1 VASDTPIPVLAAE
14 TTPAFE
20 TVQLLPAPP
29 STPSAVPVE
38 VTVPVFVIYRGLS
51 VAGPRTTGP
60 VTLVV
65 IVFDIGFTQLLLATS
80 WPCPV
85 RGAAELVHEWA

>member
-1 VASDTPIPVLAAE
+1 
-14 TTPAFE
+14 
-20 TVQLLPAPP
+20 
-29 STPSAVPVE
+29 
-38 VTVPVFVIYRGLS
+38 VFVMYRGLS
-51 VAGPRTTGP
+51 VAGTRTTGP